1 MCFSAELL
9 FKHLASSMLFS
20 MNSMGIY
27 TFPTTCNS
35 KLCYFPGIL
44 RALLLQYLH
53 LEEVSL
59 SFNFITEG
67 TAAWTLL
74 E

>member
-9 FKHLASSMLFS
+9 FKHLASNVLFS
-20 MNSMGIY
+20 MNSTGIY

-35 KLCYFPGIL
+35 KLCYFPRIS
-44 RALLLQYLH
+44 RAPLVQYLH
-53 LEEVSL
+53 LEEIFL

-67 TAAWTLL
+67 TTAWTLL

>member
-1 MCFSAELL
+1 
-9 FKHLASSMLFS
+9 MLFS
-20 MNSMGIY
+20 MNSTGIY

-35 KLCYFPGIL
+35 ALCYFPCIS
-44 RALLLQYLH
+44 RAPLAQHLH

-67 TAAWTLL
+67 TTAWTLL